1 MKKYNHKKILVTGG
15 AGFIGSH
22 LCEKLL
28 LQGHEV
34 ICLDNYFTSSKSK
47 LVYKSLPE
55 DGQKHSKPDVTL
67 AKEKL
72 NWQPKIKLN
81 NGLKNTIEYFEKRL
95 SQ

>member
-1 MKKYNHKKILVTGG
+1 MNSDIDLKGPINLGNPAEFTILELAENIIELTR
-15 AGFIGSH
+15 
-22 LCEKLL
+22 
-28 LQGHEV
+28 
-34 ICLDNYFTSSKSK
+34 SKSK

-55 DGQKHSKPDVTL
+55 DDPKQRKPDITL

-81 NGLKNTIEYFEKRL
+81 DGLKNTIEYFEKRL